1 MTDELLDRNRRQFG
15 ANAANYATSEVHAKG
30 ASLGRLVEVVDAQPQ
45 WAALDIAT
53 AAGHVAIAFAPLV
66 AGMTATDLTPEMV
79 ELASRRAEEA
89 GLQNVTTRVA
99 DACNLPF
106 DDGTFDL
113 VTCRIAPHHFPEP
126 AAFIREVARVLRKG
140 GVFGFV
146 DNVVPDEPEVAT
158 FLNDWE
164 RRRDPSH
171 AMCLSVDQWIE
182 LMSAAGLTIEH
193 RELLAKRMGFVAWAD
208 NMSVPADVR
217 EELRAE
223 LANASAD
230 VHAYLRPE
238 DLDGDHA
245 AFHLTEAVIRATKS

>member
-106 DDGTFDL
+106 DGGTFDL

-146 DNVVPDEPEVAT
+146 DNVVPDEPDAVSYT
-158 FLNDWE
+158 
-164 RRRDPSH
+164 
-171 AMCLSVDQWIE
+171 
-182 LMSAAGLTIEH
+182 
-193 RELLAKRMGFVAWAD
+193 
-208 NMSVPADVR
+208 
-217 EELRAE
+217 
-223 LANASAD
+223 
-230 VHAYLRPE
+230 
-238 DLDGDHA
+238 
-245 AFHLTEAVIRATKS
+245 HLTLPTKA